1 MELTELKKGVSK
13 KRFMAERDRI
23 VSYLYYRGV
32 TFLGI
37 TINYP
42 RLWKKRIRREMA
54 VQEIRGN
61 IKYYLQHSIAQ
72 IDLIEFASLSIEI
85 HSRNKNDDLRYPR
98 IHILIGFRALRKFEQ
113 VVFDKI
119 KEKFNEEDIR
129 IECLK
134 EYRDITKFWNY
145 LTKEIEQKEDLKRFY
160 ILNYRE
166 DSELYGPI
174 QEFLDFE
181 QGLGNTNTGTYPNH
195 RDKNVLGINLRKI
208 KNDEIVLINLLNV
221 FVTEQLMFIN
231 SGLVYQKDFN
241 SQYSYRC
248 IGNFDDLFSLIGEI
262 LNHLVSRFPL
272 QLNEDDI
279 QILIIEQLESAI
291 KKIKLAPALLPRR
304 KILTEV
310 VEFRDGLYNTKLDQF
325 VSFDD
330 DNNFLIETLKKDA
343 ACLRFFNVDGKE
355 LENISV

>member
-1 MELTELKKGVSK
+1 MLL
-13 KRFMAERDRI
+13 
-23 VSYLYYRGV
+23 
-32 TFLGI
+32 
-37 TINYP
+37 
-42 RLWKKRIRREMA
+42 
-54 VQEIRGN
+54 
-61 IKYYLQHSIAQ
+61 
-72 IDLIEFASLSIEI
+72 
-85 HSRNKNDDLRYPR
+85 
-98 IHILIGFRALRKFEQ
+98 GFRNLVKLKMSTIFE
-113 VVFDKI
+113 I
-119 KEKFNEEDIR
+119 KELLDGDDVQLRSLDSYEDVV
-129 IECLK
+129 E
-134 EYRDITKFWNY
+134 FWN
-145 LTKEIEQKEDLKRFY
+145 LMTNEIETSFDLKNFY
-160 ILNYRE
+160 LFNYRPDE
-166 DSELYGPI
+166 GLLYGDMKDY
-174 QEFLDFE
+174 LDFE

-248 IGNFDDLFSLIGEI
+248 IGNFDDLFSLIGEV
-262 LNHLVSRFPL
+262 LLGYLVSRFPL